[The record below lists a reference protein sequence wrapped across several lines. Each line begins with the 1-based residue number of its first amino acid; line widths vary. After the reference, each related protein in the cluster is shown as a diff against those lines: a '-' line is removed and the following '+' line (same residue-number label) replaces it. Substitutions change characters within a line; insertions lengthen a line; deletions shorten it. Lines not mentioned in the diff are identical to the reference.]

1 MFLDFRKFA
10 KTAKRI
16 SLFQDPHI
24 FNIYLYLFYG
34 AFSAYTDRD
43 TYINIVCVCI
53 YIYVYIYIYN
63 IYIFAPFE
71 NKLKPEDIVLPF
83 IC

>member
-16 SLFQDPHI
+16 ALFQDPHI
-24 FNIYLYLFYG
+24 FNIYLYLFYS
-34 AFSAYTDRD
+34 AFSAYTDRY

-53 YIYVYIYIYN
+53 YIY

-71 NKLKPEDIVLPF
+71 NKLKPEDIVLSF